1 MPHHSNIMRCIIGRA
16 DKLGKSRISLIISF
30 IAYVLL
36 TQIHYTGNALA
47 QDTNA
52 SMISSNGSDPSNAS
66 GISTN
71 STSGD
76 NIQENGKQALENQT
90 VNYYGNASGYLVF
103 PKSINASMIKSNN
116 TESLTTTP
124 SSSSSSSLAG
134 TKLPAVVMIHENRGL
149 NEHIK
154 MMADTLA
161 KEGYVVL
168 AADLFN
174 GRVASNQEDAGQLS
188 GAVRENPTEAIANLR
203 AAVRYLASLD
213 NVDASQISSLGW
225 CFGGQQSLQLAL
237 NTEPDYPL
245 SSTIIYYG
253 RLVSDPDELSK
264 IMWPVLGI
272 FGDQDDSIPVENVTN
287 FKAAL
292 DSIGIP
298 NEIHVYEGVGH
309 AFANPSRESY
319 APEQTA
325 DAWNKTLA
333 FLKNSTQQIQ

>member
-1 MPHHSNIMRCIIGRA
+1 M
-16 DKLGKSRISLIISF
+16 SRMWLVISF
-30 IAYVLL
+30 IAYMLL

-47 QDTNA
+47 QETNA
-52 SMISSNGSDPSNAS
+52 SMISSNDSDPSNAS

-71 STSGD
+71 STGGD
-76 NIQENGKQALENQT
+76 IIQENGRQSLENQT
-90 VNYYGNASGYLVF
+90 VNYYDNTSGYLVF
-103 PKSINASMIKSNN
+103 PKSINASIIKSNN
-116 TESLTTTP
+116 IESLTTTTT

-134 TKLPAVVMIHENRGL
+134 NKLPAVVMIHENRGL

-168 AADLFN
+168 AVDLFN
-174 GRVASNQEDAGQLS
+174 GRVASNQQDAGQLS
-188 GAVRENPTEAIANLR
+188 GSVRENPTEAIANLR

-213 NVDASQISSLGW
+213 NVEASQISSLGW

-264 IMWPVLGI
+264 IKWPVLGI

-309 AFANPSRESY
+309 AFANPSRDSY

-325 DAWNKTLA
+325 DAWNKTLS
-333 FLKNSTQQIQ
+333 FLKNSTQQVQ